1 MYIPF
6 PIHCLFFFFMPTH
19 QSGQI
24 NAFTVDTHCSHL
36 DSSLHGSICADKKK
50 FLSPPPR
57 VGAYIYKRVRS
68 VWWVKKRRQE
78 FYQEQARRLARSRSV
93 EIGAIHSDAS

>member
-6 PIHCLFFFFMPTH
+6 PIHCLFFFMPTH

-24 NAFTVDTHCSHL
+24 TAFTVDTHCSHL
-36 DSSLHGSICADKKK
+36 DSSLHGSICADKKNV
-50 FLSPPPR
+50 SPLPTPR
-57 VGAYIYKRVRS
+57 WCIYIQAHAFCLVG
-68 VWWVKKRRQE
+68 KKRRQE